1 MKQTRRQGSI
11 SDVDPLGQDN
21 SNLLKSL
28 LSYDNDVF
36 EALRRWLHFISIHDN
51 CSILVSA

>member
-21 SNLLKSL
+21 SNLLKNL

-36 EALRRWLHFISIHDN
+36 EALRR
-51 CSILVSA
+51 